1 MHESINQRRLD
12 PPIVA
17 NRESRTR
24 RRADKNSHRAIVR
37 DRVALAPRV
46 DHREASSRRI
56 VIGAVTLTVTARAVC
71 IHAHPSSSRVHGL
84 SSSFAREANDSGV
97 FTRTFDAS
105 IARERRSRRRR
116 RRRDLTNR
124 RVVVVVARAST
135 LNPKPYHIDRAA
147 HRRARRQ
154 FATPSVVVV
163 GRDGGRDGRGERANR
178 RDARR

>member
-1 MHESINQRRLD
+1 MTNLSTDR
-12 PPIVA
+12 
-17 NRESRTR
+17 RESRVANARTR
-24 RRADKNSHRAIVR
+24 EKKSHRSAVR

-56 VIGAVTLTVTARAVC
+56 VIGGVTLTVTAREVC

-84 SSSFAREANDSGV
+84 SSSFAREANDPGAC
-97 FTRTFDAS
+97 TRAFDAS

-135 LNPKPYHIDRAA
+135 LTKPYHIDHAM

-178 RDARR
+178 GDARR

>member
-1 MHESINQRRLD
+1 MHESINQRRID

-97 FTRTFDAS
+97 CTRAFDAS

-124 RVVVVVARAST
+124 RVVVVSCAST
-135 LNPKPYHIDRAA
+135 LTKPYHIDRAT

>member
-1 MHESINQRRLD
+1 MHESINQRRID

-24 RRADKNSHRAIVR
+24 RRADKNSHRVIVR

-97 FTRTFDAS
+97 CTRAFDAS

-124 RVVVVVARAST
+124 RVVVARVC